1 MIRFRKKA
9 QKKTTPAEIT
19 DVIAHKK
26 TMLPIY
32 RKNHIK
38 SFISRSPDLSIRHPQ
53 HLPKIFSVVYSCGLA
68 ITVTGSFRTLTGFP
82 FHRSFFE
89 LIFYGLIANYMNIV
103 FYFLIYCFY
112 CQYKDIL

>member
-32 RKNHIK
+32 RKNQIK
-38 SFISRSPDLSIRHPQ
+38 SFISRFPDLRSSLQNP
-53 HLPKIFSVVYSCGLA
+53 
-68 ITVTGSFRTLTGFP
+68 FP
-82 FHRSFFE
+82 
-89 LIFYGLIANYMNIV
+89 
-103 FYFLIYCFY
+103 
-112 CQYKDIL
+112 D

>member
-19 DVIAHKK
+19 DVIAQKK

-38 SFISRSPDLSIRHPQ
+38 SFISRSPDLQLSIQ
-53 HLPKIFSVVYSCGLA
+53 
-68 ITVTGSFRTLTGFP
+68 
-82 FHRSFFE
+82 
-89 LIFYGLIANYMNIV
+89 
-103 FYFLIYCFY
+103 
-112 CQYKDIL
+112 

>member
-38 SFISRSPDLSIRHPQ
+38 SFISRSPDLSLYTFSTFPEN
-53 HLPKIFSVVYSCGLA
+53 IFQWYAAEKQLS
-68 ITVTGSFRTLTGFP
+68 
-82 FHRSFFE
+82 
-89 LIFYGLIANYMNIV
+89 
-103 FYFLIYCFY
+103 
-112 CQYKDIL
+112 Q